1 MAQGTSAVSPDSGA
15 SAGESPGKP
24 AKPVKRAGGGAGRS
38 GPGKPAPGGAAE
50 AKAKPYGREQVIES
64 IIDATLSLWSAKG
77 PAEVSLRAIA
87 ARAGVNYGLVY
98 RHFRTKEAVIRAA
111 MDRVVARSMMYTEDC
126 TDLVDAMDSVL
137 PRSTGAHARLLA
149 WAILQYLMDDVM
161 PAEDPFLQRLREL
174 AKADVPADVPD
185 ADTAAKVKAGSLLA
199 MLYGWR
205 LFEPYLVR
213 GLQLD
218 QVGHDE
224 LDALIRERMLKALA
238 D

>member
-1 MAQGTSAVSPDSGA
+1 MAQGTGPASQDSEA
-15 SAGESPGKP
+15 STGNSPGQK
-24 AKPVKRAGGGAGRS
+24 ARGTAARS
-38 GPGKPAPGGAAE
+38 GSHRPPAGGAAG
-50 AKAKPYGREQVIES
+50 AKAKPYGREEVIES

-77 PAEVSLRAIA
+77 PAEVSLRSIA

-111 MDRVVARSMMYTEDC
+111 MDRVVARSLSYTEDC

-149 WAILQYLMDDVM
+149 WAILQYLVDDIM

-174 AKADVPADVPD
+174 ARADVAKDAPD
-185 ADTAAKVKAGSLLA
+185 AETAAKVKAGSLLA

-213 GLQLD
+213 GLELD
-218 QVGHDE
+218 KVGHDE